1 MTNVRT
7 RDEEG
12 VWAKEEQVFLPQNG
26 EDEDEALERKWLKI
40 PPLKKGPLN
49 EPHRPPFIGK

>member
-1 MTNVRT
+1 M
-7 RDEEG
+7 
-12 VWAKEEQVFLPQNG
+12 FLPQNG

-49 EPHRPPFIGK
+49 EPHRPPFIGKKGRGSPHLVFNIKEIGLL